1 MQPAYANTNRPAT
14 AATKT
19 MLTELLLAAP
29 VKGVVLP
36 VGLAMAAELEAPAT
50 PGTPAA
56 APPVAAAC
64 AGAGVP
70 ATRPTLEDAP
80 V

>member
-1 MQPAYANTNRPAT
+1 MQSAYANTNRPAT

-50 PGTPAA
+50 PGTP
-56 APPVAAAC
+56 VAAAC

-70 ATRPTLEDAP
+70 ATRPTLEEAP